1 MGEERWQKFMEGMEQ
16 PCPNSVRMN
25 GGKISVQCSVFSVQ
39 CTELGEAAVSP
50 IAMCGK
56 TLNTEHST
64 LNTPQVPWC
73 LNGYYLPERPDYT
86 LDPLLHAG
94 CYYVQEASS
103 MFLDR
108 VLRQYISSPVR
119 MLDMCAA
126 PGGKTT
132 TAMGALPERSV
143 VVSNEPVRL
152 RANILAENVQKW
164 GCPLNIV
171 TNSYPKDYARSGLL
185 FDVIL
190 CDVPC
195 SGEGMF
201 RKDEGAISEWS
212 VANVEKCRQLQREIV
227 ADAWTCLRP
236 GGILIYSTCTYNIK
250 EDEENV
256 QWISEELNA
265 EVLPVDTSEE
275 WGITGSLLAGF
286 DAPVYRFI
294 PGISRGEGLF
304 MAVLRKNDGDGESGC
319 CIKSAQLRIENSKLG
334 TEKSEHRTEKS
345 KHKIEKS
352 KHGNDKSRLKPEKF
366 PHQWLRSQEDFCIYR
381 QGDRLVAVHKEMS
394 DLYAVACQS
403 LNIVHAGVTL
413 GELKGRDI
421 IPQQSLALST
431 RLSADAFPMA
441 ELSYPDAI
449 TYLRREAI
457 VLPPSV
463 PRGFVVVTFGGHP
476 LGFVKNLGNRANNL
490 YPQEWRIRKH

>member
-16 PCPNSVRMN
+16 PCPNSVRIN
-25 GGKISVQCSVFSVQ
+25 KGKIIHNSQFIIHNCGCADGDSADNSAN
-39 CTELGEAAVSP
+39 CGCADGDSSANNYELCIMNYELS
-50 IAMCGK
+50 
-56 TLNTEHST
+56 
-64 LNTPQVPWC
+64 QVGWC
-73 LNGYYLPERPDYT
+73 PDGYYLPERPDYT

-108 VLRQYISSPVR
+108 VLRQYVSSPVR

-132 TAMGALPERSV
+132 TAMGALPGGSLV
-143 VVSNEPVRL
+143 MSNEPVRQ

-171 TNSYPKDYARSGLL
+171 TNNYPKDYVRSGLQ
-185 FDVIL
+185 FDVVL

-212 VANVEKCRQLQREIV
+212 VANVEKCRQLQRDIV
-227 ADAWTCLRP
+227 ADAWQCLKT

-256 QWISEELNA
+256 RWISEHLGA
-265 EVLPVDTSEE
+265 EVLPVEIVDD
-275 WGITGSLLAGF
+275 WRITGSLLPGF

-304 MAVLRKNDGDGESGC
+304 MAVLRKSGDAAADNC
-319 CIKSAQLRIENSKLG
+319 RMKPARQKTDKSKL
-334 TEKSEHRTEKS
+334 KA
-345 KHKIEKS
+345 
-352 KHGNDKSRLKPEKF
+352 EKF
-366 PHQWLRSQEDFCIYR
+366 PHQWLRSQEDFCVYR
-381 QGDRLVAVHKEMS
+381 QGDRFVAIHKEMS

-431 RLSADAFPMA
+431 QLCDGAFPMA
-441 ELSYPDAI
+441 ELSYADAI
-449 TYLRREAI
+449 AYLRKEAI
-457 VLPPSV
+457 VLDASV
-463 PRGFVVVTFGGHP
+463 PRGFVVVTYRQHP

-490 YPQEWRIRKH
+490 YPQEWRIRKSLHV

>member
-16 PCPNSVRMN
+16 PCPNSVRIN
-25 GGKISVQCSVFSVQ
+25 KVKSEKCGVRSV
-39 CTELGEAAVSP
+39 E
-50 IAMCGK
+50 CG
-56 TLNTEHST
+56 
-64 LNTPQVPWC
+64 VGWC
-73 LNGYYLPERPDYT
+73 LNGYYLSERPDYT

-108 VLRQYISSPVR
+108 VLRQYVSSPVR

-132 TAMGALPERSV
+132 TAMGALPGGSV

-164 GCPLNIV
+164 GCPMNIV
-171 TNSYPKDYARSGLL
+171 TNNYPRDYARSGLQ
-185 FDVIL
+185 FDVVL

-201 RKDEGAISEWS
+201 RKDEGVISEWS
-212 VANVEKCRQLQREIV
+212 VANVEKCWQLQREIV

-256 QWISEELNA
+256 RWICENFGA
-265 EVLPVDTSEE
+265 EMLPVDTVED
-275 WGITGSLLAGF
+275 WRITGSLLMGF

-304 MAVLRKNDGDGESGC
+304 MAVLRKSGDAEEGSRRM
-319 CIKSAQLRIENSKLG
+319 KPARPN
-334 TEKSEHRTEKS
+334 T
-345 KHKIEKS
+345 
-352 KHGNDKSRLKPEKF
+352 DKSRQKTDKSKLKVEKF
-366 PHQWLRSQEDFCIYR
+366 PHQWLCSQSDFCVYR
-381 QGDRLVAVHKEMS
+381 QGDRFVAVHKEMS

-431 RLSADAFPMA
+431 RLCADAFPMA
-441 ELSYPDAI
+441 ELSYADAI
-449 TYLRREAI
+449 TYLRREAV

-463 PRGFVVVTFGGHP
+463 PRGFVVVTFNGHP

-490 YPQEWRIRKH
+490 YPQEWRIRKNIN

>member
-1 MGEERWQKFMEGMEQ
+1 MEGMEQ
-16 PCPNSVRMN
+16 PCPNSVRIN
-25 GGKISVQCSVFSVQ
+25 KGKIIHNCGCADGDSADNSANCG
-39 CTELGEAAVSP
+39 CAGVSP
-50 IAMCGK
+50 ANNYELCIMHYE
-56 TLNTEHST
+56 LS
-64 LNTPQVPWC
+64 QVGWC
-73 LNGYYLPERPDYT
+73 PDGYYLSERPDYT

-108 VLRQYISSPVR
+108 VLRQYVSSPVR

-132 TAMGALPERSV
+132 TAMGALPGGSV

-164 GCPLNIV
+164 GCPMNIV
-171 TNSYPKDYARSGLL
+171 TNNYPCDYARSGLQ
-185 FDVIL
+185 FDVVL

-212 VANVEKCRQLQREIV
+212 VANVEKCWQLQREIV

-256 QWISEELNA
+256 RWICENLGA
-265 EVLPVDTSEE
+265 EMLPVKIGED
-275 WGITGSLLAGF
+275 WNITGSLLAGF

-304 MAVLRKNDGDGESGC
+304 MAVLRKSGDAEEGSRRMKPARQNTD
-319 CIKSAQLRIENSKLG
+319 KSRQK
-334 TEKSEHRTEKS
+334 T
-345 KHKIEKS
+345 
-352 KHGNDKSRLKPEKF
+352 DKSRLKTEKF
-366 PHQWLRSQEDFCIYR
+366 PHQWLCLQEDFCVYR
-381 QGDRLVAVHKEMS
+381 QGDRFVAIHKEMS

-431 RLSADAFPMA
+431 QLCDGAFPMA
-441 ELSYPDAI
+441 ELSYADAI
-449 TYLRREAI
+449 TYLRREAV

-463 PRGFVVVTFGGHP
+463 PRGFVMVTFNGHP

-490 YPQEWRIRKH
+490 YPQEWRIRKNIN

>member
-16 PCPNSVRMN
+16 PCPNSVRIN
-25 GGKISVQCSVFSVQ
+25 KVKSEECGVRSVECGVGWCSD
-39 CTELGEAAVSP
+39 
-50 IAMCGK
+50 
-56 TLNTEHST
+56 
-64 LNTPQVPWC
+64 
-73 LNGYYLPERPDYT
+73 GYYLSERPEYT

-103 MFLDR
+103 MFLDC
-108 VLRQYISSPVR
+108 VLRQYVSSPVR

-132 TAMGALPERSV
+132 TAMGALPDGSV

-164 GCPLNIV
+164 GCPMNIV
-171 TNSYPKDYARSGLL
+171 TNNYPRDYARSGLL

-212 VANVEKCRQLQREIV
+212 VANVEKCWQLQREIV
-227 ADAWTCLRP
+227 ADAWMCLRP

-256 QWISEELNA
+256 RWICENLGA
-265 EVLPVDTSEE
+265 EMLPVKIGED
-275 WGITGSLLAGF
+275 WNITGSLLAGF

-304 MAVLRKNDGDGESGC
+304 MAVLRKNDDAEEGSRRMKPARQKTD
-319 CIKSAQLRIENSKLG
+319 KSKL
-334 TEKSEHRTEKS
+334 KV
-345 KHKIEKS
+345 
-352 KHGNDKSRLKPEKF
+352 EKF
-366 PHQWLRSQEDFCIYR
+366 PHQWLRSQSDFCVYR
-381 QGDRLVAVHKEMS
+381 QGDRFVAIHKEMS

-449 TYLRREAI
+449 TYLRREAV

-463 PRGFVVVTFGGHP
+463 PRGFVVVTFNGHP

-490 YPQEWRIRKH
+490 YPQEWRIRKNI

>member
-1 MGEERWQKFMEGMEQ
+1 
-16 PCPNSVRMN
+16 MN
-25 GGKISVQCSVFSVQ
+25 Y
-39 CTELGEAAVSP
+39 ELS
-50 IAMCGK
+50 
-56 TLNTEHST
+56 
-64 LNTPQVPWC
+64 QVGWC
-73 LNGYYLPERPDYT
+73 LNGYYLSERPDYT

-103 MFLDR
+103 MFLDC
-108 VLRQYISSPVR
+108 VLRQYVSSPVR

-132 TAMGALPERSV
+132 TAMGALPEGSV

-164 GCPLNIV
+164 GCPMNIV
-171 TNSYPKDYARSGLL
+171 TNNYPRDYAKSGLL
-185 FDVIL
+185 FDVVL

-212 VANVEKCRQLQREIV
+212 VANVEKCWQLQREIV

-256 QWISEELNA
+256 RWISEELNA
-265 EVLPVDTSEE
+265 EVLPVDTIED
-275 WGITGSLLAGF
+275 WNITGSLLAGF

-304 MAVLRKNDGDGESGC
+304 MAVLRKNDDAEEGNRRMKPARQKTD
-319 CIKSAQLRIENSKLG
+319 KSKL
-334 TEKSEHRTEKS
+334 KV
-345 KHKIEKS
+345 
-352 KHGNDKSRLKPEKF
+352 EKF
-366 PHQWLRSQEDFCIYR
+366 PHQWLRSQSDFCVYR
-381 QGDRLVAVHKEMS
+381 QGDRFVAIHKEMS

-431 RLSADAFPMA
+431 QLSADAFPMA
-441 ELSYPDAI
+441 ELSYADAI
-449 TYLRREAI
+449 TYLRREAV

-463 PRGFVVVTFGGHP
+463 PRGFVVVTFNGHP

-490 YPQEWRIRKH
+490 YPQEWRIRKNIN

>member
-16 PCPNSVRMN
+16 PCPNSVRIN
-25 GGKISVQCSVFSVQ
+25 KVKSEECGVRSV
-39 CTELGEAAVSP
+39 E
-50 IAMCGK
+50 CG
-56 TLNTEHST
+56 
-64 LNTPQVPWC
+64 VGWC
-73 LNGYYLPERPDYT
+73 LNGYYLSERPDYT

-103 MFLDR
+103 MFLDC
-108 VLRQYISSPVR
+108 VLRQYVSSPVR

-132 TAMGALPERSV
+132 TAMGALPGGSV

-171 TNSYPKDYARSGLL
+171 TNNYPRDYARSGLQ
-185 FDVIL
+185 FDVII

-212 VANVEKCRQLQREIV
+212 VANVEKCWQLQREIV

-256 QWISEELNA
+256 RWISEELNA
-265 EVLPVDTSEE
+265 EVLPVKIGED
-275 WGITGSLLAGF
+275 WNITGSLLAGF
-286 DAPVYRFI
+286 DVPVYRFI

-304 MAVLRKNDGDGESGC
+304 MAVLRKSGDAEEGSRM
-319 CIKSAQLRIENSKLG
+319 KPARQN
-334 TEKSEHRTEKS
+334 T
-345 KHKIEKS
+345 
-352 KHGNDKSRLKPEKF
+352 DKSRQKTDKSKLKVEKF
-366 PHQWLRSQEDFCIYR
+366 PHQWLRSQSDFCVYR
-381 QGDRLVAVHKEMS
+381 QGDRFVAIHKEMS

-431 RLSADAFPMA
+431 QLCDGAFPMA
-441 ELSYPDAI
+441 ELSYADAI
-449 TYLRREAI
+449 TYLRREAV

-463 PRGFVVVTFGGHP
+463 PRGFVVVTFNGHP

-490 YPQEWRIRKH
+490 YPQEWRIRKNIN

>member
-16 PCPNSVRMN
+16 PCPNSVRIN
-25 GGKISVQCSVFSVQ
+25 KGKIIHNSQFIIHNCGCADGASADNSANCGCADGDSSANNYELCIMNYELSQVF
-39 CTELGEAAVSP
+39 
-50 IAMCGK
+50 
-56 TLNTEHST
+56 
-64 LNTPQVPWC
+64 WC
-73 LNGYYLPERPDYT
+73 PDGYYLSERPEYT

-108 VLRQYISSPVR
+108 VLRQYVSSPVR

-132 TAMGALPERSV
+132 TAMGALPEGSV

-171 TNSYPKDYARSGLL
+171 TNNYPRDYARSGLL

-212 VANVEKCRQLQREIV
+212 VANVEKCWQLQREIV

-256 QWISEELNA
+256 RWICEHLGA
-265 EVLPVDTSEE
+265 EMLPVEIGED
-275 WGITGSLLAGF
+275 WNITGSLLAGF

-304 MAVLRKNDGDGESGC
+304 MAVLRKNDDAEEGSRRMKPARQKTD
-319 CIKSAQLRIENSKLG
+319 KSKL
-334 TEKSEHRTEKS
+334 KA
-345 KHKIEKS
+345 
-352 KHGNDKSRLKPEKF
+352 EKF
-366 PHQWLRSQEDFCIYR
+366 PHQWLRSQSDFCVYR
-381 QGDRLVAVHKEMS
+381 QGDRFVAIHKEMS

-449 TYLRREAI
+449 TYLRREAV

-463 PRGFVVVTFGGHP
+463 PRGFVVVTFNGHP

-490 YPQEWRIRKH
+490 YPQEWRIRKNI

>member
-1 MGEERWQKFMEGMEQ
+1 MKQLPIQFTEYTRRIMGEERWQKFMEGMEQ
-16 PCPNSVRMN
+16 PCPNSVRIN
-25 GGKISVQCSVFSVQ
+25 KGKIIHNSQFIIHNCGCADGDSSANNY
-39 CTELGEAAVSP
+39 ELCIMHYELS
-50 IAMCGK
+50 
-56 TLNTEHST
+56 
-64 LNTPQVPWC
+64 QVGWC
-73 LNGYYLPERPDYT
+73 PDGYYLPERPDYT

-103 MFLDR
+103 MFLDH
-108 VLRQYISSPVR
+108 VLRQYVGAPVR

-132 TAMGALPERSV
+132 TAMGALPEGSLV
-143 VVSNEPVRL
+143 MSNEPVRL

-164 GCPLNIV
+164 GCPMNIV
-171 TNSYPKDYARSGLL
+171 TNNYPKDYARSGLL
-185 FDVIL
+185 FDVVL

-227 ADAWTCLRP
+227 ADAWQCLKT

-256 QWISEELNA
+256 RWISEHLGA
-265 EVLPVDTSEE
+265 EVLPVETGED
-275 WGITGSLLAGF
+275 WNITGSLLAGF

-304 MAVLRKNDGDGESGC
+304 MAVLRKSGDAEEGSRRM
-319 CIKSAQLRIENSKLG
+319 KPARQKTDKSKL
-334 TEKSEHRTEKS
+334 KA
-345 KHKIEKS
+345 
-352 KHGNDKSRLKPEKF
+352 EKF
-366 PHQWLRSQEDFCIYR
+366 PHQWLRSQSDFNIYR
-381 QGDRLVAVHKEMS
+381 QGDRFVAIHSSFS
-394 DLYAVACQS
+394 DIYSTACKS
-403 LNIVHAGVTL
+403 LNVVHAGVTL

-431 RLSADAFPMA
+431 QLCDGAFPMA
-441 ELSYPDAI
+441 ELSYADAI
-449 TYLRREAI
+449 AYLRKEAI
-457 VLPPSV
+457 VLDASV
-463 PRGFVVVTFGGHP
+463 PRGFVVVTYRQHP

-490 YPQEWRIRKH
+490 YPQEWRIRKSLHV